1 MRRKSSS
8 LWKNF
13 HCTRRLCLFAVQF
26 TNFPFY
32 VSEISF
38 LWLRCEETISSS
50 KVKWSTSIKVSHDF
64 VPSEFLTL
72 LCEERKSKWT
82 WVCSKC
88 VGSLRWMN
96 EEDSLEFQFS
106 MFLSFFSLNNFFLLL
121 LPSLPHLL
129 HAGVEID
136 SLKSHFMFASHK
148 YFTKWQPNNCYQRLM
163 CAFIV
168 SFIVASSWAV
178 EELLRGLLD
187 LHWMGIYGDEENTF
201 WTT

>member
-96 EEDSLEFQFS
+96 EEDSLKFQFS

-121 LPSLPHLL
+121 LLPSPSSSRWSRNWL
-129 HAGVEID
+129 I
-136 SLKSHFMFASHK
+136 K
-148 YFTKWQPNNCYQRLM
+148 
-163 CAFIV
+163 V
-168 SFIVASSWAV
+168 SFYVCIP
-178 EELLRGLLD
+178 
-187 LHWMGIYGDEENTF
+187 
-201 WTT
+201 